1 MKVKEG
7 VMQDSTFIN
16 SDPGHDR
23 ADKPRGPRE
32 GTWVKKGR
40 KIILWL

>member
-16 SDPGHDR
+16 SDQGHAR
-23 ADKPRGPRE
+23 ADKPRGPKNQEKQERNL
-32 GTWVKKGR
+32 G
-40 KIILWL
+40 

>member
-7 VMQDSTFIN
+7 VMQDSTFIT
-16 SDPGHDR
+16 SDQGHAR

-32 GTWVKKGR
+32 GT
-40 KIILWL
+40 